1 MEQGKPADAIAH
13 LQEDTENPDSMLRLW
28 KAYKQTGA
36 SEDAKLLAAK
46 LASVNEP
53 TLEQALVVPAFR
65 TMLADQARQAA
76 K

>member
-1 MEQGKPADAIAH
+1 MDQGKAAEAIAH
-13 LQEDTENPDSMLRLW
+13 LQEDTENPQSMLRLW

-53 TLEQALVVPAFR
+53 TVDQALVVPAFR
-65 TMLADQARQAA
+65 TMLADQQRQAA
-76 K
+76 R